1 MFRYLTFWDISRGF
15 CGIIFSAG
23 DLRAEATRNS
33 KIYNCDPWRHIFS
46 FKWVV
51 LVSRGYL
58 LLLLLLLLFNIE
70 IKILAII
77 RKIAN

>member
-33 KIYNCDPWRHIFS
+33 KIYNCDPRRHIFS

-51 LVSRGYL
+51 VVGRGYL
-58 LLLLLLLLFNIE
+58 LLLLLLFNVE

-77 RKIAN
+77 

>member
-33 KIYNCDPWRHIFS
+33 KKYIIVILGDIFS
-46 FKWVV
+46 VLNGWLLWVEV
-51 LVSRGYL
+51 IY
-58 LLLLLLLLFNIE
+58 LLLLLLFNVE